1 MSNKYLFLFT
11 IGPVQ
16 AFISQARKTQDL
28 YAGSYLLSYLTN
40 YTISQL
46 KKEATNCE
54 IIFPYE
60 DLKSKPSRFTARI
73 ETDDI
78 ADLGNKLKQCVM
90 HEFENIAAAGI
101 NAIGRGVPKSFEKQI
116 QNHLQVTWVALPL
129 EEEYP
134 ATYRDLE
141 SNLYAVKNVR
151 KFEQLEESGRKC
163 SLCGERDVLFYRG
176 GKRAFLRGDAVS
188 LNHQPLKYM
197 GDGEG
202 LCAVCL
208 TKRYTDKYFKS
219 DYEGDFPSTAAI
231 ALMGPLDK
239 IEPELLNG
247 YKSLFDGNFDDVLYY
262 KDNLTAEY
270 FKKYAFPIE
279 KLNDAETQLAKI
291 YYEKKEK
298 NLCFYK
304 YYAIIMFDGDNMG
317 NWLAGNYLDDT
328 KQLMEF
334 HIKMTEHLSL
344 FAEDVRSI
352 VDKPKG
358 RVVYSGGDDSLAL
371 LNLDHLLP
379 VMYELRNGFP
389 CFETL
394 GHNIANDMTSSASC
408 GVVIAHYKAPFS
420 EALEWV
426 REIEKE
432 AKGIDAQK
440 DAFAIAVL
448 KHSGEISKAV
458 MKWTYNGESTIKLV
472 EKIVKALKDEEFSN
486 TFIKNLRSEFG
497 GLLDEKGRYSDHSL
511 IEVEIRRLT
520 DRSCMIMRKD
530 SEDKTVFAQRKEE
543 TVKDMV
549 SKVTN
554 LYKNSKSEEN
564 FFSLLEIADFLS
576 REVD

>member
-1 MSNKYLFLFT
+1 
-11 IGPVQ
+11 
-16 AFISQARKTQDL
+16 
-28 YAGSYLLSYLTN
+28 
-40 YTISQL
+40 
-46 KKEATNCE
+46 
-54 IIFPYE
+54 
-60 DLKSKPSRFTARI
+60 
-73 ETDDI
+73 
-78 ADLGNKLKQCVM
+78 M
-90 HEFENIAAAGI
+90 HEFEKIANTGI
-101 NAIGRGVPKSFEKQI
+101 GAITSYKPKSFDEQI

-129 EEEYP
+129 EEGDYP

-208 TKRYTDKYFKS
+208 TKRYIDKYFKS

-239 IEPELLNG
+239 IEPELLND

-317 NWLAGNYLDDT
+317 NWLAGKYLDDT

-358 RVVYSGGDDSLAL
+358 RVVLWWG
-371 LNLDHLLP
+371 
-379 VMYELRNGFP
+379 
-389 CFETL
+389 
-394 GHNIANDMTSSASC
+394 
-408 GVVIAHYKAPFS
+408 
-420 EALEWV
+420 
-426 REIEKE
+426 
-432 AKGIDAQK
+432 
-440 DAFAIAVL
+440 
-448 KHSGEISKAV
+448 
-458 MKWTYNGESTIKLV
+458 
-472 EKIVKALKDEEFSN
+472 
-486 TFIKNLRSEFG
+486 
-497 GLLDEKGRYSDHSL
+497 
-511 IEVEIRRLT
+511 
-520 DRSCMIMRKD
+520 
-530 SEDKTVFAQRKEE
+530 
-543 TVKDMV
+543 
-549 SKVTN
+549 
-554 LYKNSKSEEN
+554 
-564 FFSLLEIADFLS
+564 
-576 REVD
+576 